1 MITCWLLF
9 TRLSKLWYMLLRFH
23 AKYITIVMLVVL
35 NMLIK
40 ISTWFFFASTTYGGT
55 HCMRFHTRVTS
66 TYSTGNI
73 LQVRDCNCSS
83 GAGMVFPSPILIAVP
98 TTAAQIPWRVMSA
111 LHTGVFIPVCFV
123 LKSTKHFIFH
133 LHDFLWQQY
142 LQNICCSLFR
152 CFERGV
158 NDGAGAIKG

>member
-83 GAGMVFPSPILIAVP
+83 GAGMVFPSPIHSSSSHSRPNTLESDVCIAHGCFYTCVFCFEIH
-98 TTAAQIPWRVMSA
+98 QA
-111 LHTGVFIPVCFV
+111 LHISFAWFFV
-123 LKSTKHFIFH
+123 TTISSK
-133 LHDFLWQQY
+133 Y
-142 LQNICCSLFR
+142 LL
-152 CFERGV
+152 
-158 NDGAGAIKG
+158 